1 LIIFGATTTLH
12 MKNIFLKL
20 ISFAFILLFISVSG
34 YTQNTSNAERI
45 NYYNNKAKK
54 YLDKKQALSPFYLV
68 NEKGINMYSSAQNK
82 ANNKP
87 EFHLNWNEIEAFKT
101 TLKIY
106 SGDELLKIYKSGK
119 MTNVVP
125 DALKSK
131 NPNGIQTKK
140 DNTKKLQGLKIAI
153 DPGHTAGDMETA
165 KIEAKCLNFQCV
177 TPKGEKCNVAISE
190 GILTFATATLLKNEL
205 EAQGAEVFMTRTFY
219 GGSAY
224 GKSFDNWLKPANID
238 SLYKTGDLS
247 RGQRAKLLNPK
258 ISKSAK
264 FQSVFKNL
272 ELQKRSEII
281 NNYQPDFT
289 VIIHFNVDETN
300 RGWAKPGNKNHNM
313 TFVGGAF
320 MGNDLSSPVKRMEF
334 LRLLVTDD
342 LEKSIALS
350 SSVVNS
356 FENTLNVKT
365 ASHKDATYLV
375 KGCLP
380 AATGVY
386 CRNLQ
391 LTRYIHSPL
400 VYGETLYQDN
410 INECILLN
418 EETDKTKNKRIQQ
431 VADAYF
437 KGILDYVNKTNINY

>member
-1 LIIFGATTTLH
+1 MKYIFSKVSLSFS
-12 MKNIFLKL
+12 IVIL
-20 ISFAFILLFISVSG
+20 ISISAFSPP
-34 YTQNTSNAERI
+34 NTLTEKI

-54 YLDKKQALSPFYLV
+54 YLDKSNALSSYYLV
-68 NEKGINMYSSAQNK
+68 NESGINIYASAQNK
-82 ANNKP
+82 AANKA
-87 EFHLNWNEIEAFKT
+87 EFHLLWNEIDAIKQAFK
-101 TLKIY
+101 KY
-106 SGDELLKIYKSGK
+106 NNDELMKMYNAGLMDLK
-119 MTNVVP
+119 N
-125 DALKSK
+125 K
-131 NPNGIQTKK
+131 NTTIIETKTGV
-140 DNTKKLQGLKIAI
+140 TKKLQGLKIAI
-153 DPGHTAGDMETA
+153 DPGHTAGDMDNA
-165 KIEAKCLNFQCV
+165 VIEAKCLKFNCIA
-177 TPKGEKCNVAISE
+177 PNGEKCNIAISE
-190 GILTFATATLLKNEL
+190 GILTFATATLLKNKL

-224 GKSFDNWLKPANID
+224 GKSFDDWLKPSNID
-238 SLYKTGDLS
+238 SLFKIGELTLKQKTI
-247 RGQRAKLLNPK
+247 ALNSK
-258 ISKSAK
+258 INKRTK

-281 NNYQPDFT
+281 NKYQPDLT
-289 VIIHFNVDETN
+289 IIIHFNVDETN
-300 RGWAKPGNKNHNM
+300 KGWTKPGNKNHNM

-320 MGNDLSSPVKRMEF
+320 MSSDLSSPSKRMEF

-350 SSVVNS
+350 SAVVNS

-365 ASHKDATYLV
+365 ASHHDATYLIN
-375 KGCLP
+375 GCLP
-380 AATGVY
+380 ADASGVY

-418 EETDKTKNKRIQQ
+418 QETDKTKNKRIQQ

-437 KGILDYVNKTNINY
+437 KGIVNYVNNNNL

>member
-1 LIIFGATTTLH
+1 MNKTS
-12 MKNIFLKL
+12 LKL
-20 ISFAFILLFISVSG
+20 ISLLSILLFICISG
-34 YTQNTSNAERI
+34 YSQYNTDAERT
-45 NYYNNKAKK
+45 NYYNNKAKT
-54 YLDKKQALSPFYLV
+54 YLDKKKVLSAFYLV
-68 NEKGINMYSSAQNK
+68 NEKGINIYASAQNK
-82 ANNKP
+82 INNRP
-87 EFHLNWNEIEAFKT
+87 EFHLNWNEVEAFKT
-101 TLKIY
+101 AIKTY
-106 SGDELLKIYKSGK
+106 STDEMLKIYKSGK
-119 MTNVVP
+119 MDNGALGIKKKNTNAV
-125 DALKSK
+125 
-131 NPNGIQTKK
+131 QTKT
-140 DNTKKLQGLKIAI
+140 DHTKKLHGLKIAI
-153 DPGHTAGDMETA
+153 DPGHTAGDMENA
-165 KIEAKCLNFQCV
+165 QIEAKCLNFKCI
-177 TPKGEKCNVAISE
+177 TPSGEKCNITISE
-190 GILTFATATLLKNEL
+190 GILTFATATILKNEL

-224 GKSFDNWLKPANID
+224 GKSFDDWLKPTNVD
-238 SLYKTGDLS
+238 SLYKRGELS
-247 RGQRAKLLNPK
+247 QKQRATLLNPK
-258 ISKSAK
+258 ISKNAK

-300 RGWAKPGNKNHNM
+300 RGWTKPGNKNHNM

-320 MGNDLSSPVKRMEF
+320 MGSDLTSPEKRMEF
-334 LRLLVTDD
+334 LRLLITDD

-356 FENTLNVKT
+356 FEKTLNVKT
-365 ASHKDATYLV
+365 ASHHDATYLV

-380 AATGVY
+380 AGETGVY

-437 KGILDYVNKTNINY
+437 KGILDYVNKNKINP